1 MEPAHPTGDGPWD
14 RPRSRREILQLGVV
28 LAAGAAVTPLLAAC
42 GSSAAAPR
50 GASTGSGGG
59 LSGPITVITGGGD
72 PTAEPALKRVYDGFK
87 ALHPGIEWDIRA
99 LTGGGP
105 EWDRLARATVT
116 SGEPVGL
123 VMIDGQQVRGW
134 IRDGLLADLGADPA
148 MAAILARVPDRYHLA
163 GSGETTTRAFPLAV
177 TKGVN
182 TTGIFYNKALLDRA
196 SLAPPR
202 TIADL
207 KAMVKPLAALGV
219 APLVHCSGDVFF
231 NQILMTWVLPMIAER
246 TRDPLAFA
254 ESTVRGDIAYDSAEW
269 LEAFETIADLRT
281 SGVLLEGSGATDYA
295 AMQQLL
301 LQGKAAMTFNGSWLL
316 PQLLAGSPS
325 VAFDLHVAPPP
336 LVDGASRPR
345 PILSWAGVALP
356 ATAAASRDSVY
367 AFLDYASQPSVDRS
381 IVEGLQV
388 YSPIAAS
395 NDAIT
400 NAVAKEFL
408 PMFEDAITPMDWL
421 WEPEITAEI
430 DSQVQGLVKGDG
442 DPGSAAQAVEAVAKE
457 LHASGRSYY
466 P

>member
-1 MEPAHPTGDGPWD
+1 VEPAHPTGDGPWD

-42 GSSAAAPR
+42 GSSVANAP
-50 GASTGSGGG
+50 GASTGPGSG

-105 EWDRLARATVT
+105 EWDRH
-116 SGEPVGL
+116 
-123 VMIDGQQVRGW
+123 
-134 IRDGLLADLGADPA
+134 
-148 MAAILARVPDRYHLA
+148 HLA

-325 VAFDLHVAPPP
+325 VPFDLHVAPPP

-400 NAVAKEFL
+400 NGVAKEFL

-430 DSQVQGLVKGDG
+430 DSQVQGLVKGDA
-442 DPGSAAQAVEAVAKE
+442 DPGSAAQSVEGVAKE

>member
-1 MEPAHPTGDGPWD
+1 MACPG
-14 RPRSRREILQLGVV
+14 RSRWSPAP
-28 LAAGAAVTPLLAAC
+28 AAIRP
-42 GSSAAAPR
+42 P
-50 GASTGSGGG
+50 
-59 LSGPITVITGGGD
+59 
-72 PTAEPALKRVYDGFK
+72 EPALKQVYDDFK
-87 ALHPGIEWDIRA
+87 ARNPAIEWDIRA
-99 LTGGGP
+99 LPGGGP

-134 IRDGLLADLGADPA
+134 VRDGLLADLGADPG
-148 MAAILARVPDRYHLA
+148 MAAVLARVPDRFHL
-163 GSGETTTRAFPLAV
+163 SGPGEDTTRAFPLAL
-177 TKGVN
+177 TGGVH
-182 TTGIFYNKALLDRA
+182 TTGIYYNKALLDRA
-196 SLAPPR
+196 SLEPPR
-202 TIADL
+202 SIADL

-254 ESTVRGDIAYDSAEW
+254 ENTVRGDIAYDSAEW
-269 LEAFETIADLRT
+269 LEAFETIADLRS

-325 VAFDLHVAPPP
+325 VPFDLHVVPPP
-336 LVDGASRPR
+336 LVDGASRAR
-345 PILSWAGVALP
+345 PILSWGGVALP

-367 AFLDYASQPSVDRS
+367 AFLDDASQPDVDRS

-400 NAVAKEFL
+400 NAIAKEFL
-408 PMFEDAITPMDWL
+408 PMFDDAITPLDWL

-430 DSQVQGLVKGDG
+430 DSQVQGLVKGDT
-442 DPGSAAQAVEAVAKE
+442 DPRSAGQAVEAVARE
-457 LHASGRSYY
+457 LHSSGRGYY
-466 P
+466 S